1 MKRRTQ
7 KLPDKPKSQSPTPEQ
22 IQQRAYEIFLA
33 RGVTPGHEI
42 DDWLLAELEF
52 KSREYQNGEAKKQ
65 CALDQRSGTHQQ
77 KGEQPW
83 IAR

>member
-7 KLPDKPKSQSPTPEQ
+7 KLPDKPESQSPTPEQ

-33 RGVTPGHEI
+33 RGGTPGHEI

-52 KSREYQNGEAKKQ
+52 KSREYQNG
-65 CALDQRSGTHQQ
+65 
-77 KGEQPW
+77 
-83 IAR
+83 